1 MKLLRKIDIFTAKR
15 LSKIKDNL
23 FITLFS
29 RIGNFFFSFLIIALF
44 FFIPLPQH
52 KEIAII
58 SFFSLCLNT
67 GIVFILKHT
76 VRRKRFLKE
85 GFFLSK
91 VDPFSFPSG
100 HSGRLGGFVI
110 PTISI
115 PIISIIFLILSI
127 IVSFSRMVRGYHY
140 FNDCFFGFLI
150 GLLSGFMALQ
160 FSDFY
165 IPLLRTVSHIFQ

>member
-1 MKLLRKIDIFTAKR
+1 MMKLLRKIDIFTAKR

-100 HSGRLGGFVI
+100 